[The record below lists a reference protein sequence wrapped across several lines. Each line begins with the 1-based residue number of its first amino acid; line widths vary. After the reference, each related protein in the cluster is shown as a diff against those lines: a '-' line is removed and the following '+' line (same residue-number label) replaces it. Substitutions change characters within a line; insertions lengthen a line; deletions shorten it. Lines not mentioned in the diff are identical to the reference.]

1 MKHRFV
7 LLCALA
13 ALLAAVWLL
22 LRTPAPPA
30 LSANARALVLG
41 DSFLS
46 ALAAGDPNALARNA
60 VEQAASAGASCI
72 LCPADAGEGFLRQ
85 LSRRAARE
93 EMAVG
98 LVAASDAP
106 LPDGIPLAGRW
117 VQEESGYAPLEEG
130 LPRFDQPDETGDFY
144 AAWACGT
151 LEGTVAAVWNGPSY
165 TGLLAQ
171 LETAAPPDVSLHI
184 PADPAIR
191 LPAAGYIT
199 SSDTCWVSGTADPS
213 APADLNGTPVTVNAG
228 GFWGAAVPLAEGEN
242 TFTLTQ
248 NGVSSTLV
256 VTRIPPTGGTVEG
269 PFADDSV
276 PAPEGAG
283 VKITSS
289 LASLLADPAD
299 ASSILQT
306 VYAGACAPVLESRQV
321 QVGAQLTYAY
331 RTAGGWVRSSDCA
344 LTDSGVCTVT
354 AVRRE
359 VSAREERLLFAGGSP
374 AVLAER
380 TDTSLTLTLAGAS
393 YDGQL
398 PAGGFGGALTA
409 GEGGLV
415 LTLTCDSGALW
426 GWGVD
431 YTDEG
436 TVITLRRPPR
446 LSADPARP
454 LEGLVVLLDPGH
466 GGEDLGAMGPAGA
479 DGAAEKDLNLAAANA
494 AAARLRQMGAT
505 VELTRTG
512 DTFPTLAQRSELL
525 RQTKPDIF
533 VSVHHNSMP
542 LDRDLWG
549 TSGVECYSFYPSGQA
564 LAGYLTAEV
573 SACTGRAD
581 RGAKE
586 DYFYVTRSD
595 LCPAVLLEVGFVPNP
610 DEFAACSDPATLH
623 RTGWAIAAG
632 IRRAVLGA
640 GE

>member
-1 MKHRFV
+1 MKRRFAI
-7 LLCALA
+7 LCALA
-13 ALLAAVWLL
+13 ALLAAAWLL

-30 LSANARALVLG
+30 LSADARALVLG
-41 DSFLS
+41 ESFLS
-46 ALAAGDPNALARNA
+46 ALAADDPAALAKNA

-72 LCPADAGEGFLRQ
+72 LCPADAGNDLLRQ

-93 EMAVG
+93 TMAVG
-98 LVAASDAP
+98 LVTTADTP

-117 VQEESGYAPLEEG
+117 VQEENGYAPLEEG
-130 LPRFDQPDETGDFY
+130 LPRFDQPDETGAFY

-151 LEGTVAAVWNGPSY
+151 LEGTVAAEWNGPSY
-165 TGLLAQ
+165 TALLAQ
-171 LETAAPPDVSLHI
+171 LESAAPPDVSLHI
-184 PADPAIR
+184 PTDPAIR
-191 LPAAGYIT
+191 LPSAGYIT

-228 GFWGAAVPLAEGEN
+228 GFWGAAMPLAEGEN
-242 TFTLTQ
+242 AFTLTQ
-248 NGVSSTLV
+248 NGVTSTLV

-283 VKITSS
+283 VQITSS
-289 LASLLADPAD
+289 LASLLADPSD

-321 QVGAQLTYAY
+321 QVGTKLTYAY
-331 RTAGGWVRSSDCA
+331 RTAGGWVRSSDCT
-344 LTDSGVCTVT
+344 LTDSGICTVT

-359 VSAREERLLFAGGSP
+359 STAREERLLFAGGSP

-398 PAGGFGGALTA
+398 PAGGFGGSLAA

-415 LTLTCDSGALW
+415 LTLTYDSGALW

-436 TVITLRRPPR
+436 TVITLRRPPQ
-446 LSADPARP
+446 LSADPTKP
-454 LEGLVVLLDPGH
+454 LEGLTVLLDPGH
-466 GGEDLGAMGPAGA
+466 GGDDLGAMGPAGA
-479 DGAAEKDLNLAAANA
+479 DGASEKDLNLAAANA

-525 RQTKPDIF
+525 RQSKPDIF

-542 LDRDLWG
+542 LNRDLYG

-610 DEFAACSDPATLH
+610 DEFAACSDTATLH

-632 IRRAVLGA
+632 IRRAVIDA
-640 GE
+640 GK

>member
-1 MKHRFV
+1 MKRRFAI
-7 LLCALA
+7 LCALA

-22 LRTPAPPA
+22 LRTPAPPT
-30 LSANARALVLG
+30 LSADARALVLG
-41 DSFLS
+41 ESFLS
-46 ALAAGDPNALARNA
+46 ALAADDPAALAKSA

-72 LCPADAGEGFLRQ
+72 LCPADAGNDLLRQ

-93 EMAVG
+93 TMAVG
-98 LVAASDAP
+98 LVTTADTP

-117 VQEESGYAPLEEG
+117 VQEENGYAPLEEG
-130 LPRFDQPDETGDFY
+130 LPRFTQPDETGSFY

-165 TGLLAQ
+165 TALLAQ
-171 LETAAPPDVSLHI
+171 LESAAPPDVSLNI

-191 LPAAGYIT
+191 LPSAGYIT
-199 SSDTCWVSGTADPS
+199 SSDTCWVSGTADPA

-228 GFWGAAVPLAEGEN
+228 GFWGAAMPLAEGEN
-242 TFTLTQ
+242 IFTLTQ
-248 NGVSSTLV
+248 NGVTSTLV

-283 VKITSS
+283 VQITSS
-289 LASLLADPAD
+289 LASLLADPSD
-299 ASSILQT
+299 SSSILQT
-306 VYAGACAPVLESRQV
+306 VYAGACAPVLESRQI
-321 QVGAQLTYAY
+321 QVGTKLTYAY
-331 RTAGGWVRSSDCA
+331 RTAGGWVRSSDCT

-359 VSAREERLLFAGGSP
+359 STAREERLLFAGGSP
-374 AVLAER
+374 AVLAQR

-398 PAGGFGGALTA
+398 PAGGFGGSLAA

-415 LTLTCDSGALW
+415 LTLTYDSGALW

-436 TVITLRRPPR
+436 TVITLRRPPQ
-446 LSADPARP
+446 LSADPTKP
-454 LEGLVVLLDPGH
+454 LEGLTVLLDPGH
-466 GGEDLGAMGPAGA
+466 GGDDLGAMGPAGA
-479 DGAAEKDLNLAAANA
+479 DGASEKDLNLAAANA

-542 LDRDLWG
+542 LNRDLYG

-610 DEFAACSDPATLH
+610 DEFAACSDTATLH

-632 IRRAVLGA
+632 IRRAVIDA
-640 GE
+640 GK

>member
-1 MKHRFV
+1 MKRRFAI
-7 LLCALA
+7 LCALA

-30 LSANARALVLG
+30 LSADARALVLG
-41 DSFLS
+41 ESFLS
-46 ALAAGDPNALARNA
+46 ALAADDPAALAKSA

-72 LCPADAGEGFLRQ
+72 LCPADAGNDLLRQ

-93 EMAVG
+93 TMAVG
-98 LVAASDAP
+98 LVTTADTP

-117 VQEESGYAPLEEG
+117 VQEENGYLPLEEG
-130 LPRFDQPDETGDFY
+130 LPRFTQPDETGAFY

-151 LEGTVAAVWNGPSY
+151 LEGTVAAEWNGPSY
-165 TGLLAQ
+165 TALLAQ
-171 LETAAPPDVSLHI
+171 LESAAPPDVSLHI

-191 LPAAGYIT
+191 LPGAGYIT
-199 SSDTCWVSGTADPS
+199 SSDTCWVSGTADSS

-228 GFWGAAVPLAEGEN
+228 GFWGAAMPLAEGEN

-248 NGVSSTLV
+248 NGVTSTLV

-283 VKITSS
+283 VQITSS

-321 QVGAQLTYAY
+321 QVGTKLTYAY
-331 RTAGGWVRSSDCA
+331 RTAGGWVRSSDCT

-359 VSAREERLLFAGGSP
+359 STAREERLLFAGGSP

-398 PAGGFGGALTA
+398 PAGGFGGSLAA

-415 LTLTCDSGALW
+415 LTLTYDSGALW

-436 TVITLRRPPR
+436 TVITLRRPPQ
-446 LSADPARP
+446 LSAAPTRP
-454 LEGLVVLLDPGH
+454 LEGLTVLLDPGH
-466 GGEDLGAMGPAGA
+466 GGDDLGAMGPAGA
-479 DGAAEKDLNLAAANA
+479 DGASEKDLNLAAANA

-542 LDRDLWG
+542 LNRDLYG

-610 DEFAACSDPATLH
+610 DEFAACCDTATLH

-632 IRRAVLGA
+632 IRRAVIDA
-640 GE
+640 GK

>member
-1 MKHRFV
+1 MKRRFAV
-7 LLCALA
+7 LCALA

-22 LRTPAPPA
+22 LRTPAPPTLA
-30 LSANARALVLG
+30 ADARALVLG
-41 DSFLS
+41 PAFVSSLETGKSEAIQS
-46 ALAAGDPNALARNA
+46 AA
-60 VEQAASAGASCI
+60 EQAAAAGANCL
-72 LCPADAGEGFLRQ
+72 LCPDTAGLSALRQ

-93 EMAVG
+93 GMAVG
-98 LVAASDAP
+98 LVTTAGTP
-106 LPDGIPLAGRW
+106 LPGGVPLAGRW
-117 VQEESGYAPLEEG
+117 VQEETGYAPLEEG
-130 LPRFDQPDETGDFY
+130 LPRFTRPDEAGAFY

-151 LEGTVAAVWNGPSY
+151 LEGTVAAEWNGPSY
-165 TGLLAQ
+165 TALLAQ
-171 LETAAPPDVSLHI
+171 LEGAVPPDVSLHI
-184 PADPAIR
+184 PAGPAIR

-199 SSDTCWVSGTADPS
+199 SSDTCWLSGTASPS
-213 APADLNGTPVTVNAG
+213 VPADLNGTPVTVNTG
-228 GFWGAAVPLAEGEN
+228 GFWGAAMPLAEGEN

-248 NGVSSTLV
+248 NGVTSTLA

-269 PFADDSV
+269 PFADGSA
-276 PAPEGAG
+276 PAPAGAG
-283 VKITSS
+283 VQITSS
-289 LASLLADPAD
+289 LASLLADPSD

-321 QVGAQLTYAY
+321 QVGTRLTYAY
-331 RTAGGWVRSSDCA
+331 RTAGGWVRSADCT
-344 LTDSGVCTVT
+344 LTGSGACTVT

-359 VSAREERLLFAGGSP
+359 STAREERLLFAGGSP

-393 YDGQL
+393 YGGQL
-398 PAGGFGGALTA
+398 PAGGFGGSLAA

-415 LTLTCDSGALW
+415 LTLAYDSGALW

-431 YTDEG
+431 YTGEG
-436 TVITLRRPPR
+436 TVITLRRPPQ
-446 LSADPARP
+446 LSSGPAKP
-454 LEGLVVLLDPGH
+454 LEGLTVLLDPGH
-466 GGEDLGAMGPAGA
+466 GGDDLGAVGPAGA
-479 DGAAEKDLNLAAANA
+479 DGACEKDLNLAAANA
-494 AAARLRQMGAT
+494 AAARLRQMGAA

-610 DEFAACSDPATLH
+610 DEFAACADPAALH
-623 RTGWAIAAG
+623 RTGWAIAEG
-632 IRRAVLGA
+632 VRCAVSGA